1 MKREDKQVVIDQ
13 VAALLKEYSHF
24 YITDITAL
32 NAQETSD
39 LRRICFNSDIKLL
52 MVKNKLM
59 IKALESLGDQYSG
72 IYSALKGTSA
82 IMFSNTGNAPAKL
95 IKEIRKTKEKPLVK
109 GAYVQESIFLGD
121 AQLDA
126 LATLKSKDELVGDII
141 GLLQSPAKN
150 VVSAL
155 QSGGSILHGILKT
168 LSEKE

>member
-1 MKREDKQVVIDQ
+1 MKREDKQVVIEK
-13 VAALLKEYSHF
+13 VTELLKEYSHF
-24 YITDITAL
+24 YVTDITAL

-39 LRRICFNSDIKLL
+39 LRRICFTSDIKLL

-59 IKALESLGDQYSG
+59 IKALESIGGHYSE
-72 IYSALKGTSA
+72 IYPALKGTSA
-82 IMFSNTGNAPAKL
+82 IMFSNTGNAPGKL
-95 IKEIRKTKEKPLVK
+95 IKEIRRTKEKPLVK
-109 GAYVQESIFLGD
+109 GAYVEESIFLGD
-121 AQLDA
+121 AQLDK
-126 LATLKSKDELVGDII
+126 LASLKSKDELVGDII

>member
-1 MKREDKQVVIDQ
+1 MKREEKQVVIEE
-13 VAALLKEYSHF
+13 VAGLLREYSHF
-24 YITDITAL
+24 YVTDITAL

-39 LRRICFNSDIKLL
+39 LRRICYNSDIKLL

-59 IKALESLGDQYSG
+59 IKALESIGGHYSG

-95 IKEIRKTKEKPLVK
+95 IKEIRRTKEKPLIK
-109 GAYVQESIFLGD
+109 GAYVEESIFLGD
-121 AQLDA
+121 AQLDN
-126 LATLKSKDELVGDII
+126 LASLKSKDELVGDII

>member
-32 NAQETSD
+32 NAKETSD
-39 LRRICFNSDIKLL
+39 LRRICFTSDIKLL

-59 IKALESLGDQYSG
+59 IKALESIGDQYSG

-82 IMFSNTGNAPAKL
+82 IMFSNTGNAPGKL

-109 GAYVQESIFLGD
+109 GAYVEESIFLGD
-121 AQLDA
+121 AQLEA
-126 LATLKSKDELVGDII
+126 LATLKSKEELVGDII